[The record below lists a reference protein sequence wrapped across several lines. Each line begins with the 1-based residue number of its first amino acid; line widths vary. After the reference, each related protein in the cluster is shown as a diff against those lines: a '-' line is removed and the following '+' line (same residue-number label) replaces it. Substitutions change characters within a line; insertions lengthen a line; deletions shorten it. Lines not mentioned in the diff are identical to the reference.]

1 MYQLAFLWE
10 AAFSFSDFFFFL
22 KTLSVHL
29 LIAWWV
35 IYKHTCPHLT
45 ECSAVFDQKW
55 HDPCAP
61 PSLCTWFHPKLL
73 FFCLFAQRKNVLKG
87 KHFVIWKRWNKK
99 VRSTK
104 RQKIDDFKNCFEQW
118 KKVSI
123 GVLHQMKSTLKVRT
137 PLNTCVTSHS
147 YVSSQCLSFLIS
159 KMAK

>member
-1 MYQLAFLWE
+1 MRGCVRLQWI
-10 AAFSFSDFFFFL
+10 FFFEDSFNTSAHFMMSDL
-22 KTLSVHL
+22 QVHPLIPHWVFSSFWPKMAWPLCPTLPIHL
-29 LIAWWV
+29 ISPQ
-35 IYKHTCPHLT
+35 TT
-45 ECSAVFDQKW
+45 
-55 HDPCAP
+55 
-61 PSLCTWFHPKLL
+61 

-87 KHFVIWKRWNKK
+87 KHFADVEEVKQKMAETLNGI
-99 VRSTK
+99 
-104 RQKIDDFKNCFEQW
+104 KIDEFKNCFEQW